1 MKQIQTILII
11 AAIMLLTACSKD
23 SENAVGAVGQEPG
36 TTVEEPQAS
45 LRMVSM
51 ARSALGVTDYGD
63 IKVYLTRFDE
73 LVEGLFKHT
82 SNDEWSTQLRLKSG
96 RRTYDLY
103 GYMPHSGGITSS
115 LSDITSDGAIL
126 HINGLDAISNRDYCV
141 VTGVRQTVSATDET
155 VAERGVFSFDYDS
168 NRQNYLNL
176 LFDHL
181 YGRVVFL
188 MKMGEDYS
196 ALRSIKIKTMQ
207 MQLTSISKVSVDATL
222 KKGEGLQNK
231 AYSITGTE
239 AKTLDIRTEDLLLTT
254 TPTEA
259 CSFQLAIL
267 PAIINQLR
275 LVTTYE
281 VYDKAGHKIADRTA
295 TNNLFVPL
303 DIMSV
308 GDELTLTISVDP
320 TYLYVLADPD
330 LDNPTLTI
338 E

>member
-11 AAIMLLTACSKD
+11 AAIMLLTACSQD
-23 SENAVGAVGQEPG
+23 AGDALGQEKE
-36 TTVEEPQAS
+36 TTVEEPHAS
-45 LRMVSM
+45 LRMVH
-51 ARSALGVTDYGD
+51 ANRSALGVADYGD
-63 IKVYLTRFDE
+63 IKVFLSRSGE

-82 SNDEWSTQLRLKSG
+82 GNDTWSTQLKLKSG
-96 RRTYDLY
+96 QRTYDLY
-103 GYMPHSGGITSS
+103 GYMPHSEGIVSS
-115 LSDITSDGAIL
+115 LSDITSDGAVL
-126 HINGLDAISNRDYCV
+126 HINGLDAISSRDYCI
-141 VTGVRQTVSATDET
+141 VTGVRQTENASDET

-188 MKMGEDYS
+188 IKIGEDYS
-196 ALRSIKIKTMQ
+196 ALRSIKIKNMQ

-222 KKGEGLQNK
+222 KKGEGIQSK
-231 AYSITGTE
+231 TYSITGTD
-239 AKTLDIRTEDLLLTT
+239 AKALDIRTEDLMLTT

-267 PAIINQLR
+267 PAIINQLK

-281 VYDKAGHKIADRTA
+281 VYDKAGHKIAERTA
-295 TNNLFVPL
+295 TNNLVVPL

-308 GDELTLTISVDP
+308 GDEMTLTITVDP

-330 LDNPTLTI
+330 LDNPTFTV